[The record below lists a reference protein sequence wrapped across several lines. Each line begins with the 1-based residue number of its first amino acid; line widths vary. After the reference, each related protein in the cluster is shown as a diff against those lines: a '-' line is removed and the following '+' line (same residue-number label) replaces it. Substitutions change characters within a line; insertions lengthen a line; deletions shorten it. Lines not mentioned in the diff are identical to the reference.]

1 MKHTLNLRKDGVAL
15 FVAAIVAVA
24 PFANTLARSLLYYC
38 DFDTVTDGTLTW
50 VNKGTGEVEPTV
62 YQNGATAPGYAEG
75 GLWGSGYALSENVY
89 TTLLLGDGST
99 SLGCGTTRGFTIS
112 LWVLAPADPVDWTD
126 FFGFRQGNADYRFE
140 FTDNGTDFR
149 VYSGHK
155 ETQYARVTRR
165 YNDDFNDPANITV
178 TELKANTWTHI
189 ALVATPNGTNSV
201 GTCSL
206 YVGGEKVAR
215 INLLNAGDLQQLYV
229 GSAVRTAPQDAD
241 NYRWPTG
248 NPSGACLDEL
258 ALFDYPA
265 TPEHV
270 KWLSRHKPAQ
280 PVGGPGRAMPIAW
293 KFDTANSTDNIG
305 VLATNSGTGEQV
317 AYKWNNSGAH
327 YNYSRSGALNSAISF
342 YPITVAGQANNG
354 LAYRVDDTTSADGL
368 GATLGSGV
376 TVSFW
381 LKSPEK
387 VTGLTGWD
395 AWRDFLTFRIGDRR
409 HRFEWCNP
417 VDDAPAFRIYRAS
430 DDGVGLRNYHEDDPS
445 SYDGASVSSRIVPGA
460 DWCNVCMVWEAA
472 SSKMRIYLNG
482 ENTKQVVQFLNPA
495 ATEALKILAVGAGGL
510 DENDNNSRPN
520 ANPNVYL
527 DEVAVFN
534 NSLSPEQIKWLS
546 SNIPSLPPL
555 DATNL
560 VRTVSADGAC
570 AGGLASWGVRE
581 WSGTEWA
588 DTTRTTIY
596 PSCEDTEVEAAVTFA
611 ANATLSNDTFV
622 TPKRLSVSGIGS
634 LACEAGSLFAPEMLE
649 LTDGA
654 RLTVPVAAA
663 LDGRFAPKSI
673 TFGSDARI
681 VFDIT
686 GLESRSVTVPFA
698 ASAMALPVGESDV
711 IAHFAVKGRP
721 SPAIGGVG
729 KISLVPNDGG
739 LLVKCVM
746 GLKIIFR

>member
-1 MKHTLNLRKDGVAL
+1 MKHTLSPRKDGVAL
-15 FVAAIVAVA
+15 FAAAIAAVA
-24 PFANTLARSLLYYC
+24 PFANTQARSMLYYC

-75 GLWGSGYALSENVY
+75 GPWGSGYALRENVY
-89 TTLLLGDGST
+89 TTLLLGDGSA
-99 SLGCGTTRGFTIS
+99 SLGCGTTKGFTIS
-112 LWVLAPADPVDWTD
+112 LWVLAPANPVDWTD

-149 VYSGHK
+149 VYSGHA
-155 ETQYARVTRR
+155 ETQYARATRR

-178 TELKANTWTHI
+178 TELKANTWTHL
-189 ALVATPNGTNSV
+189 AVVATPNGTNSV

-215 INLLNAGDLQQLYV
+215 INLISAGDLQQLYI
-229 GSAVRTAPQDAD
+229 GSAVRTAPSGPNA
-241 NYRWPTG
+241 YRWPTG
-248 NPSGACLDEL
+248 NPSNARLDEL

-265 TPEHV
+265 TAEHV
-270 KWLSRHKPAQ
+270 KWLAKHKPAQ

-293 KFDTANSTDNIG
+293 KFDTADSSAG

-317 AYKWNNSGAH
+317 AYKWSNSGAH

-342 YPITVAGQANNG
+342 YPITVAGQVNNG

-387 VTGLTGWD
+387 VTGLTGWG
-395 AWRDFLTFRIGDRR
+395 AWRDFLTGRIGDRR

-445 SYDGASVSSRIVPGA
+445 SYDGASASSRIVPGA

-510 DENDNNSRPN
+510 DSDDNNSRPN
-520 ANPNVYL
+520 GNPNVYL

-534 NSLSPEQIKWLS
+534 NSLSPEQVKWLA
-546 SNIPSLPPL
+546 SNIPSVPPL

-560 VRTVSADGAC
+560 VRTVSSDGAC

-581 WSGTEWA
+581 WNGTEWT

-596 PSCEDTEVEAAVTFA
+596 PSCEDTEVEASVTFA
-611 ANATLSNDTFV
+611 ADATLSNDTFV
-622 TPKRLSVSGIGS
+622 TPKRLSVSGTGS
-634 LACEAGSLFAPEMLE
+634 LVCEEGSLFAPESLV
-649 LTDGA
+649 LADGA
-654 RLTVPVAAA
+654 QLTVPVAAA
-663 LDGRFAPKSI
+663 LDGRFAPKHI
-673 TFGSDARI
+673 TFGNGAKI

-686 GLESRSVTVPFA
+686 GLETSPVTVPLA
-698 ASAMALPVGESDV
+698 ASAMTLPAGESDV

-739 LLVKCVM
+739 LLVKCAK
-746 GLKIIFR
+746 GLMIIFR

>member
-1 MKHTLNLRKDGVAL
+1 MKHTLNPRKDGVAL
-15 FVAAIVAVA
+15 FAAAIAAVA
-24 PFANTLARSLLYYC
+24 PFANTQARSMLYYC

-50 VNKGTGEVEPTV
+50 VNKGTGEVEPTMSHS
-62 YQNGATAPGYAEG
+62 GRTIGDAEG
-75 GLWGSGYALSENVY
+75 GPFGSGYALSEVAYNS
-89 TTLLLGDGST
+89 LLLGDGST

-112 LWVLAPADPVDWTD
+112 LWVWAPSSPKAWMD
-126 FFGFRQGNADYRFE
+126 FFGFRQGGADYRLE
-140 FTDNGTDFR
+140 FTGDGTNFR
-149 VYSGHK
+149 ANSGH
-155 ETQYARVTRR
+155 TDAQYARVLRR
-165 YNDDFNDPANITV
+165 YSDDYNDLANITV
-178 TELKANTWTHI
+178 TELKANTWTHLAI
-189 ALVATPNGTNSV
+189 VAAPNGTNSV
-201 GTCSL
+201 GNCSL
-206 YVGGEKVAR
+206 YIGGEKVAR
-215 INLLNAGDLQQLYV
+215 VNLLNAGDLQQLYI
-229 GSAVRTAPQDAD
+229 GSAVRTAPSGPNA
-241 NYRWPTG
+241 YRWGGVDDYPRDTR
-248 NPSGACLDEL
+248 LDEL

-265 TPEHV
+265 TAEHV
-270 KWLSRHKPAQ
+270 KWLAKHKPAQ

-293 KFDTANSTDNIG
+293 KFDTADSTAG

-327 YNYSRSGALNSAISF
+327 YNYTRPGALNSAISF
-342 YPITVAGQANNG
+342 YPITVAGQVNNG

-430 DDGVGLRNYHEDDPS
+430 DDGVGLRNYHEDDTS
-445 SYDGASVSSRIVPGA
+445 SYEGTSILARIVPGA

-472 SSKMRIYLNG
+472 SGKMRIYLNG

-495 ATEALKILAVGAGGL
+495 ATEALKILAVGAAGL
-510 DENDNNSRPN
+510 DGSDNNTRPN

-534 NSLSPEQIKWLS
+534 NSFSPEQVKWLAA
-546 SNIPSLPPL
+546 NIPSIPPL

-560 VRTVSADGAC
+560 VRTVSANGAC

-581 WSGTEWA
+581 WNGTEWA
-588 DTTRTTIY
+588 ATTRTTIY
-596 PSCEDTEVEAAVTFA
+596 PSCEYTEVEASVTFA
-611 ANATLSNDTFV
+611 ADATLSNDTFV
-622 TPKRLSVSGIGS
+622 TPKRLSVSGTGS
-634 LACEAGSLFAPEMLE
+634 LVCEEGSLFAPESLV
-649 LTDGA
+649 LADGA
-654 RLTVPVAAA
+654 QLTVPVAAA
-663 LDGRFAPKSI
+663 LDGRFAPKHI
-673 TFGSDARI
+673 TFGNGAKI

-686 GLESRSVTVPFA
+686 GLEASPVTVPLA
-698 ASAMALPVGESDV
+698 ASAMTLPAGEGDV

-721 SPAIGGVG
+721 AAKGRGE
-729 KISLVPNDGG
+729 ISLVPNDGG
-739 LLVKCVM
+739 LLVKCIR
-746 GLKIIFR
+746 GLMILFR

>member
-1 MKHTLNLRKDGVAL
+1 MKHTLNPRKDGVAL

-24 PFANTLARSLLYYC
+24 PFANTQARSMLYYC

-50 VNKGTGEVEPTV
+50 VNNGTGEVEPTV
-62 YQNGATAPGYAEG
+62 YQNGATAPGYAQG
-75 GLWGSGYALSENVY
+75 GPWGSGYALRENVY
-89 TTLLLGDGST
+89 TTLLLGDGSA

-149 VYSGHK
+149 VYSGHA

-229 GSAVRTAPQDAD
+229 GSAVRTAPQDA
-241 NYRWPTG
+241 NSYRWPTG

-280 PVGGPGRAMPIAW
+280 PLGGPGRAMPIAW

-327 YNYSRSGALNSAISF
+327 YNYSPSGALNSAISF

-354 LAYRVDDTTSADGL
+354 LAYRIDDTTSADGL

-387 VTGLTGWD
+387 VTGLTGWE

-430 DDGVGLRNYHEDDPS
+430 DDLVGLRNYHEDDPS

-555 DATNL
+555 DTTNL

-663 LDGRFAPKSI
+663 LDGRFAPKRI

-739 LLVKCVM
+739 LLVKCIM

>member
-1 MKHTLNLRKDGVAL
+1 MKHTLNPRKDGVAL
-15 FVAAIVAVA
+15 FVAAIAAVA
-24 PFANTLARSLLYYC
+24 PFVNTQARSMLYYC

-75 GLWGSGYALSENVY
+75 GPWGSGYALRENVY
-89 TTLLLGDGST
+89 TTLLLGDGSA
-99 SLGCGTTRGFTIS
+99 SLGCGTTKGFTIS
-112 LWVLAPADPVDWTD
+112 LWVLAPANPVDWTD

-140 FTDNGTDFR
+140 FTGNGTDFR
-149 VYSGHK
+149 VYSGHA
-155 ETQYARVTRR
+155 ETQYARATRR
-165 YNDDFNDPANITV
+165 YNDDFNDLANITI

-189 ALVATPNGTNSV
+189 AVVATPNGTNSV

-215 INLLNAGDLQQLYV
+215 INLISAGDLRQLYV
-229 GSAVRTAPQDAD
+229 GSAVRTAPQDA
-241 NYRWPTG
+241 NSFRWLGG

-265 TPEHV
+265 TADHV
-270 KWLSRHKPAQ
+270 KWLARHKPAQ

-354 LAYRVDDTTSADGL
+354 LAYRVDDTASADGL

-445 SYDGASVSSRIVPGA
+445 SYDGPSVSSRIVPGA

-520 ANPNVYL
+520 GNPNVYL

-534 NSLSPEQIKWLS
+534 NSLSPKQIKWLAA
-546 SNIPSLPPL
+546 NIPSIPPL

-560 VRTVSADGAC
+560 VRTVSEDGAC

-596 PSCEDTEVEAAVTFA
+596 PSCEDTEVEAVVTFA
-611 ANATLSNDTFV
+611 ADATLSNDTFV

-634 LACEAGSLFAPEMLE
+634 LACEAASLFAPESLV
-649 LTDGA
+649 LADSA
-654 RLTVPVAAA
+654 QLTVPVAAA
-663 LDGRFAPKSI
+663 LDGHFAPKHI
-673 TFGSDARI
+673 TFGNDAKI

-739 LLVKCVM
+739 LLVKCAK
-746 GLKIIFR
+746 GLMIIFR